1 MLSRTADN
9 IYWMTRMIERA
20 QHIARLLEAAYRM
33 EQLPGADAGWDPILT
48 ISGQIDGFKAK
59 YAELTSKNVLNFMI
73 FDLDNPS
80 SVFSCIKA
88 GRENARS
95 ERSAL
100 PEEMFESINAT
111 WIEMQ
116 GLYYDGM
123 EQTGF
128 CEFFEWIKDRTE
140 LFRGL
145 TLSMMVYDEAF
156 QFARLG
162 TFVERADFT
171 ARLLDVKYHILL
183 PPDSADKGLI
193 DDYQWGEVLRSVG
206 GGQAYRTIYKE
217 SPVPEKIIEMLIF
230 SPIFPRSLLSAYT
243 EIVTSLSALKKD
255 SLSLKIASQEQ
266 AFLSTSSLSDIL
278 KQRSLHEFLTDFI
291 GFTADLSDQIRK
303 DFSGG

>member
-20 QHIARLLEAAYRM
+20 QHIARLLEAASRM

-59 YAELTSKNVLNFMI
+59 YDKLTSKNVLNFMI

-100 PEEMFESINAT
+100 PEEMFESINTT

-116 GLYYDGM
+116 GLYYDAI
-123 EQTGF
+123 ERTGF

-145 TLSMMVYDEAF
+145 TLSMMVYD
-156 QFARLG
+156 
-162 TFVERADFT
+162 
-171 ARLLDVKYHILL
+171 
-183 PPDSADKGLI
+183 
-193 DDYQWGEVLRSVG
+193 
-206 GGQAYRTIYKE
+206 
-217 SPVPEKIIEMLIF
+217 
-230 SPIFPRSLLSAYT
+230 
-243 EIVTSLSALKKD
+243 
-255 SLSLKIASQEQ
+255 
-266 AFLSTSSLSDIL
+266 
-278 KQRSLHEFLTDFI
+278 
-291 GFTADLSDQIRK
+291 
-303 DFSGG
+303 